1 MKLQLTI
8 FLISLL
14 FTTSCFVNVTGV
26 DGNGNIIEKS
36 VPVNGFNSLDI
47 SGSFD
52 IILKQGNS
60 ESVTIRGDENLMEYI
75 ITDVKSGRLEIGSE
89 RNLDPTGDIEIT
101 VTFTELSQIDISGAC
116 DLISGQELNLDELRM
131 NCSGAVETDLVL
143 NVDRFVFEG
152 SGASEID
159 LTGTARKANFE
170 ISGAG
175 DIDAFDFV
183 IEDCVTEVSGAA
195 SANLNVTS
203 TLDLQASGAASI
215 RYKGG
220 AAIVNQNLSGAASVK
235 SVK

>member
-1 MKLQLTI
+1 MKLQL
-8 FLISLL
+8 FVFFISL
-14 FTTSCFVNVTGV
+14 FFATSCLIDVTGV

-36 VPVNGFNSLDI
+36 VPIGGFNSIDI
-47 SGSFD
+47 SGNFD
-52 IILKQGNS
+52 IILKQGGTEAVS
-60 ESVTIRGDENLMEYI
+60 IRGDENLMEYI

-101 VTFTELSQIDISGAC
+101 ITFTELNQIDISGAC
-116 DLISGQELNLDELRM
+116 DLISGQELNLDDLKI
-131 NCSGAVETDLVL
+131 NCSGAVEADLVL
-143 NVDRFVFEG
+143 NVDQFIFEG

-159 LTGTARKANFE
+159 LTGTARKAHFE

-183 IEDCVTEVSGAA
+183 IEDCITEVSGAA
-195 SANLNVTS
+195 TANLNVAS

-235 SVK
+235 AVK